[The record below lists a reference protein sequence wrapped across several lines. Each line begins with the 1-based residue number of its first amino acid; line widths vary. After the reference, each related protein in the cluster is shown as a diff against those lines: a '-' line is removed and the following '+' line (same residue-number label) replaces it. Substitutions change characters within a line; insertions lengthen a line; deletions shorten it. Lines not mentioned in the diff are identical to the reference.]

1 VWRATCRHPN
11 FPALLLCGSS
21 VGQRGISAQTIQILV
36 PVAPSCIGALQHP
49 SPLPPA
55 HCQLLPLRHLTDA
68 DSPVAAGAEAWAIG
82 ASGRQDRGQWPGA
95 GPASRAGPAGA
106 RHPCPPAVAGRP
118 GWAPAHPPAV
128 IFCPPV
134 RAALVG
140 ARGRGLAGPGGRL
153 WPVVWQHQP
162 RRGPQSEATA
172 AAAASSQQLPAAA
185 SSSQHPTSNSTQH
198 PTAGRVAM
206 GYIGPH
212 RP

>member
-1 VWRATCRHPN
+1 VARHM
-11 FPALLLCGSS
+11 
-21 VGQRGISAQTIQILV
+21 
-36 PVAPSCIGALQHP
+36 P
-49 SPLPPA
+49 SPEFPCPSAVWVLGWSTRYLCANNPNSCACSTKLHWCSSTPLSTSAGPLP
-55 HCQLLPLRHLTDA
+55 QLLPLRHLTDA

-198 PTAGRVAM
+198 PTAGHVAM